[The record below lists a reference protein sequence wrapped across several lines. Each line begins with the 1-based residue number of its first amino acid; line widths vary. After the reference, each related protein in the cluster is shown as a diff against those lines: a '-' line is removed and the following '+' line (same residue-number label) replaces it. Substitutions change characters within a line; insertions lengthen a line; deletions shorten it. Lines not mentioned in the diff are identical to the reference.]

1 MSFSILRNSLKLGKN
16 VSKIVLKNA
25 KLDLKNNSKVLAS
38 NQHIMFL
45 TPLPQINPVLARHYS
60 SKSAKTHHARKYQS
74 SSESDSDLD
83 EWLGRRGNTDFWR
96 RKMPDRFV
104 DLGHMSEKHTKE
116 FYHVIQDLWEKQF
129 GEISPYNLVPIQKFM
144 ENMHHVLNDRVL
156 VRRAHSFL
164 PYLFKA
170 VDKDRSGEIS
180 VEEFKLFFDVLGL
193 EEQDAIVAFRAIDS
207 NADGKINSKEFV
219 KHGRDFFLSED
230 EENLSKYF
238 WGPLVHH

>member
-1 MSFSILRNSLKLGKN
+1 
-16 VSKIVLKNA
+16 
-25 KLDLKNNSKVLAS
+25 
-38 NQHIMFL
+38 MFL

-96 RKMPDRFV
+96 RKMRTFHAILDLNKDGVISFDDFKLLADRFV